1 MPVKMRGT
9 KKPVEWLRAVLN
21 LKRQAMFSKATP
33 KRIIV
38 LDDDVS
44 VLTAIERVLR
54 LSGFDAEIFDTVAG
68 FLDGARFDEAF
79 CLVLDI
85 NLDGC
90 SGIEL
95 RKHLANTGVSV
106 PVIFITATD
115 SKAIR
120 AAALQAGCVSF
131 LHKPFPSR
139 DLIEAIEQIA

>member
-1 MPVKMRGT
+1 M
-9 KKPVEWLRAVLN
+9 L
-21 LKRQAMFSKATP
+21 SKATH

-38 LDDDVS
+38 LDDDAS
-44 VLTAIERVLR
+44 VLTAIERVLT
-54 LSGFDAEIFDTVAG
+54 LSGFEAETFDTVAG
-68 FLDGARFDEAF
+68 FLDGAHFDDAS

-95 RKHLANTGVSV
+95 RKHLADEGISV

-115 SKAIR
+115 SKATR
-120 AAALQAGCVSF
+120 EAALQAGCVGY

-139 DLIEAIEQIA
+139 DLIEAIEQVV

>member
-1 MPVKMRGT
+1 
-9 KKPVEWLRAVLN
+9 
-21 LKRQAMFSKATP
+21 MFSNATR

-54 LSGFDAEIFDTVAG
+54 LSGFDAEIFDTVEG
-68 FLDGARFDEAF
+68 FLDRAHFDEAS

-85 NLDGC
+85 NLDGR

-95 RKHLANTGVSV
+95 KKRLSDEGVSV

-115 SKAIR
+115 SKATK
-120 AAALQAGCVSF
+120 AAALQAGCVGY

-139 DLIEAIEQIA
+139 DLIEAIEQVA